1 MFAFRAG
8 RGHNGR
14 MSDTVAQIKARLSI
28 ADVVGG
34 YVTLQRAGSSLR
46 ARCPFHS
53 EKTPSFHVSPERGTY
68 HCFGCGTGGDII
80 TFVQEIEG
88 LDFKGA
94 LKMLAERA
102 GVPLVFEKGSGEK
115 DTKGRLYELMEAA
128 TLFYATQLGKEDS
141 VRAYL
146 NSRGVSEASIQTF
159 RLGFAPALWHEVCAH
174 LASRGFSEREILDAG
189 LSKKGDRGAYDRFR
203 SRIMFPMADSAGRIV
218 AFSGR
223 IFDSGH
229 TVPADTP
236 KYINSPETPLYKKSA
251 LLYGFDRA
259 KQAIRKH
266 NCAVLVEG
274 QMDLVAAHQHGWS
287 NTVAVSGTAF
297 TEEHA
302 ALIQRMTDNL
312 LIALDADEAGIK
324 AAARAARAALKL
336 GLHVKIVQL
345 PSGVDPAD
353 LFLCDGGEEV
363 WRQAAREAKDIV
375 EFLLDTLQER
385 GKGHDV
391 FRRSVEVAVIPFL
404 ADVQSPIE
412 RDVYVRLVAGR
423 IGVSEAAVAEALSN
437 VPRPAEGASQT
448 PEAPKIAREQTRTQ
462 QAIGVLFWQE
472 SLDEP
477 AIPVATLKAHI
488 ERVVGE
494 HELNAAR
501 SLDAA
506 EQERLRF
513 IGEQFFAHSHG
524 DVNQQGFLRDVE
536 ALLAVVERE
545 RLQEELAEVTAL
557 LRYAEG
563 SGDEQKTQ
571 EYTARLQL
579 LTGEIARMSKVL

>member
-1 MFAFRAG
+1 MS
-8 RGHNGR
+8 
-14 MSDTVAQIKARLSI
+14 SDTVAQIKARLSI

-68 HCFGCGTGGDII
+68 HCFGCGVGGDII

-102 GVPLVFEKGSGEK
+102 GVPLVFEKGGVEK
-115 DTKGRLYELMEAA
+115 DAKSRLYELMEAA
-128 TLFYATQLGKEDS
+128 TLFYVAQLGKNDS

-146 NSRGVSEASIQTF
+146 NSRGVYDASIQTF
-159 RLGFAPALWHEVCAH
+159 RLGFAPALWHEVCEH
-174 LASRGFSEREILDAG
+174 LTSRGFSDREILDAG
-189 LSKKGDRGAYDRFR
+189 LSKKSDRGAYDRFR
-203 SRIMFPMADSAGRIV
+203 GRIMFPMADSAGRII

-223 IFDSGH
+223 IFDPSH
-229 TVPADTP
+229 TAPPDTP
-236 KYINSPETPLYKKSA
+236 KYINSPETPLYRKSA

-266 NCAVLVEG
+266 KCAVLVEG

-324 AAARAARAALKL
+324 AAARAARAALKM
-336 GLHVKIVQL
+336 GLHVKIMQL
-345 PSGVDPAD
+345 PHGIDPAD
-353 LFLCDGGEEV
+353 LFMRDDGEDV
-363 WRQAAREAKDIV
+363 WRQAVREAKDVI

-385 GKGHDV
+385 GKSHDV
-391 FRRSVEVAVIPFL
+391 FRRSVEAAVIPFL

-412 RDVYVRLVAGR
+412 RDAYVRVISHR
-423 IGVSEAAVAEALSN
+423 IGVSESAVAEALAR
-437 VPRPAEGASQT
+437 VPKTPDAQHESGVQSVPKAS
-448 PEAPKIAREQTRTQ
+448 REYTRAQ
-462 QAIGVLFWQE
+462 QVIGLLLWQE
-472 SLDEP
+472 SMKEP
-477 AIPVATLKAHI
+477 TLPVSELSS
-488 ERVVGE
+488 VVGQAVGTDALAE
-494 HELNAAR
+494 AR
-501 SLDAA
+501 ALDAVA
-506 EQERLRF
+506 QENLRF
-513 IGEQFFAHSHG
+513 VGEQWFTHSRAHSDTQTLGH
-524 DVNQQGFLRDVE
+524 DVK
-536 ALLAVVERE
+536 ALLSIVWKE
-545 RLQEELAEVTAL
+545 RLQKEFAIMATL
-557 LRYAEG
+557 LREAE
-563 SGDEQKTQ
+563 SVADEEKIK

-579 LTGEIARMSKVL
+579 LTGEIARLSNML